1 MDIKSFDSAIAQI
14 AEEKGISPEKVL
26 ETIEMAIAAAYKKD
40 YGKKGQII
48 KSKLDS
54 KTGGVRFWQVKVVV
68 DKDMIYSEKELEKM
82 KEVPIESGKYKE
94 EEEIKKGKKVRF
106 NPEKHIILE
115 EAKKEN
121 PKIKAGDELET
132 DLDTKKDYG
141 RIAAQTAKQVIMQ
154 RIREAEKES
163 IFAEYKSKE
172 GEIISGIVQRIEGRN
187 VFLDIG
193 KTLGLLPR
201 EEQVPGEFYRPGQRL
216 KVYVLKVEE
225 APRGSMV
232 FLSRAYPKII
242 SKLFELEVPEIS
254 SGQVQIKSIAREA
267 GSRSKVAVAAEAEGV
282 DPIGSCFPGRTLIL
296 MEDFTYKPIVQLSK
310 GEVVF
315 THLGN
320 REVISKTFK
329 RIWNGTTLK
338 FKVFGIHQDLEVT
351 REHPMLFTLG
361 YEQKKEFRAASRIQK
376 GYLAI
381 PTLDNIV
388 FDKTIYHFEREKDF
402 LWVLGMYLAEG
413 SLDRAEVNFT
423 LSKQEKDKALKIKDI
438 MEKYG
443 GKVNIRTPECRP
455 SIIDV
460 TLFGEYWRRIFEE
473 LGGQY
478 CDRKRINSR
487 LMFLDP
493 KLQFEIFKGWKD
505 GDGYFDK
512 KRNRVVIV
520 TTSENLLWQMYHISL
535 RNKIRANMQKR
546 KDREGRKV
554 AYQLEIANNKTKDY
568 RGFFRG
574 NYYFSRIRK
583 IEKGSSSAGRRVYNL
598 EVNNDNSYIVYSVAV
613 HNCVGQKGT
622 RVMAVINELGGEKID
637 IIEYS
642 PEPEKYV
649 ANSLSPAKVLDVK
662 IMPKNKALAIVPD
675 DQLSLAIG
683 KEGQNVRLA
692 AKLTGWKIDVRAS
705 VAQGAEEELE
715 EEKAVPSKD
724 EPDKPKEK
732 KEIKKK
738 KTKKTEE
745 KT

>member
-1 MDIKSFDSAIAQI
+1 LLKYVYVQSVAERTFFKTMDIKSFDSAIAQI

-48 KSKLDS
+48 KAKLDS
-54 KTGGVRFWQVKVVV
+54 KTGEVRFWQVKVVV

-82 KEVPIESGKYKE
+82 KEAPIESGKYKE
-94 EEEIKKGKKVRF
+94 EEEVKKGKKVRF
-106 NPEKHIILE
+106 NPEKHIMLE

-132 DLDTKKDYG
+132 ALDTKKDYG

-267 GSRSKVAVAAEAEGV
+267 GSRSKVAVAAEADGV
-282 DPIGSCFPGRTLIL
+282 DPIGS
-296 MEDFTYKPIVQLSK
+296 
-310 GEVVF
+310 
-315 THLGN
+315 
-320 REVISKTFK
+320 
-329 RIWNGTTLK
+329 
-338 FKVFGIHQDLEVT
+338 
-351 REHPMLFTLG
+351 
-361 YEQKKEFRAASRIQK
+361 
-376 GYLAI
+376 
-381 PTLDNIV
+381 
-388 FDKTIYHFEREKDF
+388 
-402 LWVLGMYLAEG
+402 
-413 SLDRAEVNFT
+413 
-423 LSKQEKDKALKIKDI
+423 
-438 MEKYG
+438 
-443 GKVNIRTPECRP
+443 
-455 SIIDV
+455 
-460 TLFGEYWRRIFEE
+460 
-473 LGGQY
+473 
-478 CDRKRINSR
+478 
-487 LMFLDP
+487 
-493 KLQFEIFKGWKD
+493 
-505 GDGYFDK
+505 
-512 KRNRVVIV
+512 
-520 TTSENLLWQMYHISL
+520 
-535 RNKIRANMQKR
+535 
-546 KDREGRKV
+546 
-554 AYQLEIANNKTKDY
+554 
-568 RGFFRG
+568 
-574 NYYFSRIRK
+574 
-583 IEKGSSSAGRRVYNL
+583 
-598 EVNNDNSYIVYSVAV
+598 
-613 HNCVGQKGT
+613 CVGQKGT

-715 EEKAVPSKD
+715 EEKAVPAKD